1 MKALC
6 DLFNQNV
13 NFHQNRK
20 LETLFRQSEKPRT
33 KDVTL
38 TLLNTNFSIFFYCS
52 FSLFGIDCV
61 ILQMFDKGKL
71 AVISFNYRTST
82 TKERELYYV
91 SCTPRIRKFKNKIRT
106 Q

>member
-1 MKALC
+1 ML
-6 DLFNQNV
+6 L
-13 NFHQNRK
+13 R
-20 LETLFRQSEKPRT
+20 LY
-33 KDVTL
+33 L
-38 TLLNTNFSIFFYCS
+38 TQIFQS
-52 FSLFGIDCV
+52 FSTVISSFFGRDCV

-82 TKERELYYV
+82 TKEGELYYV

>member
-1 MKALC
+1 ML
-6 DLFNQNV
+6 L
-13 NFHQNRK
+13 R
-20 LETLFRQSEKPRT
+20 LY
-33 KDVTL
+33 L
-38 TLLNTNFSIFFYCS
+38 TQIFQFFSS
-52 FSLFGIDCV
+52 VVSSLIGIDCV

-82 TKERELYYV
+82 TKERENYYL